1 MYIYICIYTCI
12 HVYIHIY
19 IHMLALGFSRLC
31 IATRNPRQLVD
42 IVRLDTQ
49 TEQRVNPSSLS
60 LSLYIYI

>member
-1 MYIYICIYTCI
+1 
-12 HVYIHIY
+12 
-19 IHMLALGFSRLC
+19 MLALGFSRLC